1 MSKKGSTKKTTKP
14 EAEVETKT
22 PTPADLGIPTAGTS
36 LRKGV
41 LMRVRDTLRECAR
54 DPIKA
59 ELEAQQLCLDAG
71 LPASI
76 TTMTDSQLESLI
88 GLADQMVKVAEV
100 WTDKS
105 HDKCSRVENARDM
118 ARQLRMLKAGE
129 LKAMS
134 TAEREAAE
142 AEAQAVKAELEAI
155 QAKLAAAQ
163 AKLGNNA

>member
-1 MSKKGSTKKTTKP
+1 MSNKGSTKKNTKP
-14 EAEVETKT
+14 EANVETKT

-54 DPIKA
+54 DAIKA
-59 ELEAQQLCLDAG
+59 ELDAQQLCLDAG

-105 HDKCSRVENARDM
+105 HDKCSRVANARDM
-118 ARQLRMLKAGE
+118 ASQLRMLKAGE

-134 TAEREAAE
+134 TAEREQAE
-142 AEAQAVKAELEAI
+142 AEAEAVKAELEAI

>member
-22 PTPADLGIPTAGTS
+22 PTPAELGIATGGAS

-41 LMRVRDTLRECAR
+41 LMRVRDTLRECGR
-54 DPIKA
+54 DAIKA

-76 TTMTDSQLESLI
+76 TTMTDKQLESLI
-88 GLADQMVKVAEV
+88 GLADQMVKVAEN
-100 WTDKS
+100 WTDKA
-105 HDKCSRVENARDM
+105 HDKCTRVQNARDM
-118 ARQLRMLKAGE
+118 SRQLRMLKQGE

-134 TAEREAAE
+134 TAEREEAE
-142 AEAQAVKAELEAI
+142 AEAEAVEAQLAEIE
-155 QAKLAAAQ
+155 AKLAAAK
-163 AKLGNNA
+163 AKLGGNL

>member
-1 MSKKGSTKKTTKP
+1 MSKKGSTKKTTKL
-14 EAEVETKT
+14 EAEVETKP
-22 PTPADLGIPTAGTS
+22 PTPAELGIATGGAS

-41 LMRVRDTLRECAR
+41 LMRVKDTLRECGR
-54 DPIKA
+54 DVIKA

-88 GLADQMVKVAEV
+88 GLADQMVKVAEN
-100 WTDKS
+100 WTDKA
-105 HDKCSRVENARDM
+105 HEKCTRVTTARKY
-118 ARQLRMLKAGE
+118 AQELRMLKAGE

-142 AEAQAVKAELEAI
+142 AEAEAVKAQLAEME
-155 QAKLAAAQ
+155 AKLAAAQ
-163 AKLGNNA
+163 AKLGNVL